1 MVSRTTLDSFG
12 YRRGVLNAAIAATFF
27 QDFSVLSFGAVGLPS
42 SLYFAYEAGADEC
55 SIWGIIAA
63 ASHTVVDV
71 MPRIM
76 RYELRDY
83 EWTAKARINPNWA
96 VRQ

>member
-12 YRRGVLNAAIAATFF
+12 YRRGALNAAIAATF
-27 QDFSVLSFGAVGLPS
+27 QNFSVLSFGAIVPPS
-42 SLYFAYEAGADEC
+42 SLHFAYEAGADEC

-96 VRQ
+96 ACQ